1 MDDAHHDER
10 IIVYGH
16 MRCAQAAWLAQ
27 VLLEQRIPHEW
38 RDVIDGDPRYQGEL
52 RALARGHLSVPTV
65 IFPDASVMVEPWPG
79 EVLKRLNRS
88 RPGFLRQLFGR

>member
-38 RDVIDGDPRYQGEL
+38 RDVAEGDPGYKDEL

-65 IFPDASVMVEPWPG
+65 VFPDGTVMVEPMPN
-79 EVLKRLNRS
+79 EVLTKLNR
-88 RPGFLRQLFGR
+88 RPPPGLLQRLLG